1 MADHRHHWVRAPH
14 RAARTRARAELPLPP
29 ALAAAPAPVSA
40 DRRLR
45 GPYTAIGTLLRAL
58 VPDALVRCPE
68 AVRRHDVEIL
78 TTTPELRGVV
88 PATRETL
95 TSLAVP
101 KERTRYYSRLR
112 TLRIANGLVE
122 FLTAYARALGPGP
135 HTLVVEDVHRA
146 DPTDGEFLA
155 VLLRRMDP
163 ALLTVVVGTDDG
175 PPDAASSPAEPL
187 APALAAHCAR
197 TDATGGPEPAP
208 ERGAEL
214 AARYVRE
221 DGTTDDPAAARAHAE
236 LPAPQRHALHDARRR
251 ELEALDEPSLR
262 LGALLWHAEQ
272 GSDAAG
278 LGADLLREAA
288 NLCCDLG
295 FYDAVLDYGTRGAAL
310 VDPATH
316 PVHWWTFTAK
326 PATALAALERTDGI
340 LPYYEQARATSTDP
354 DIHLQC
360 AYGTAMLYTRFL
372 TGEQRDY
379 RLARGWINTA
389 IALASQHPEPK
400 ERAFRTA
407 FNRNGLAL
415 IEVREGRPEAALALL
430 DACIAALDA
439 LLEPGEHAL
448 HRSVLVHNRAQV
460 HAGLGR
466 HEDAVADYTAVIAVD
481 PNYAEYHFDRGI
493 VLRRTGRL
501 DEALADF
508 EAAVRLSPPFP
519 EAYYN
524 RADVRAE
531 LGDVKGAVDDFGYVL
546 ELDPAFVDARL
557 NRASLLA
564 ELDETA
570 AARRD
575 VEAGLATAPE
585 HPQLLALHAQLLAAE
600 GHADQAAAACTAALA
615 ADPEFAPAWALRG
628 ELAYAAGDF
637 DAAAADLERAVAL
650 DDDPGI
656 RFNLAVAY
664 HDCARDTEA
673 VALLDAV
680 VTETADP
687 AAHLQRAKSLHRLAR
702 SAHAE
707 TGLLLAAVTDL
718 VLAAGADDPE
728 LAAEAGQLLAEL
740 RT

>member
-14 RAARTRARAELPLPP
+14 RAARTQARAELPLPP
-29 ALAAAPAPVSA
+29 VLAVVGA

-45 GPYTAIGTLLRAL
+45 GPYTAVGTLLRAL
-58 VPDALVRCPE
+58 VPDALTRCPE

-78 TTTPELRGVV
+78 TTAPELRGVV

-112 TLRIANGLVE
+112 TLRIAHGLAE
-122 FLTAYARALGPGP
+122 FLTEYVRALGPGP
-135 HTLVVEDVHRA
+135 RTLVVEDAHRA
-146 DPTDGEFLA
+146 DPTDGEFVA

-175 PPDAASSPAEPL
+175 PLDAASSPAEPL
-187 APALAAHCAR
+187 GPALAAHCAR
-197 TDATGGPEPAP
+197 TDAGGPPEPAP
-208 ERGAEL
+208 ERGADL

-221 DGTTDDPAAARAHAE
+221 DGTTDDPRAALAHAE
-236 LPAPQRHALHDARRR
+236 LPAPQRRALHDARRR

-262 LGALLWHAEQ
+262 LGALIWHAER
-272 GSDAAG
+272 GSDPAG
-278 LGADLLREAA
+278 PAADLLREAA

-295 FYDAVLDYGTRGAAL
+295 FYHAVLDYGERGAAL
-310 VDPATH
+310 VDHETH
-316 PVHWWTFTAK
+316 PVHWWTFIAK
-326 PATALAALERTDGI
+326 PTTALAALERTDGI
-340 LPYYEQARATSTDP
+340 LPYYEEARATSTDP

-372 TGEQRDY
+372 TGERRDY

-389 IALASQHPEPK
+389 IALAGQHPDPA

-430 DACIAALDA
+430 DACIAHLDEVLA
-439 LLEPGEHAL
+439 PGSHAL

-466 HEDAVADYTAVIAVD
+466 HEDAVADYSAVIAVD

-570 AARRD
+570 AARQD
-575 VEAGLATAPE
+575 VEAGLAVAPD
-585 HPQLLALHAQLLAAE
+585 HPELLALKAQLLAAE
-600 GHADQAAAACTAALA
+600 GEDEQAAAACSAALT

-628 ELAYAAGDF
+628 QLSYAAGDPA
-637 DAAAADLERAVAL
+637 AAAADLERAVAL
-650 DDDPGI
+650 DDDPGM

-664 HDCARDTEA
+664 QDCDRDAEA
-673 VALLDAV
+673 VTLLDAV
-680 VTETADP
+680 IAETGDH
-687 AAHLQRAKSLHRLAR
+687 AAHLQRAKSLSRLAR
-702 SAHAE
+702 AANAE

-718 VLAAGADDPE
+718 VLAAGAEDPE
-728 LAAEAGQLLAEL
+728 LADEAGRLLADL
-740 RT
+740 RN